1 MKIDFGA
8 ISLLTAMVVPFTS
21 AFLPSLHQ
29 QANQMSQMSKAPYY
43 SFSLAPLRATED
55 DEEEEKPVNPYADPN
70 YPDLEFVNYDDPE
83 YQVDQGIGDEFFDA
97 DSTEAQIEAMR
108 EERRMRNDE
117 FQFETYYRDVLRKGA
132 EFKGEWT
139 VFQTTTFLPETA
151 DKQVEFPKLKKL
163 GEPFKVYSK
172 GERIEV
178 EGESQT
184 GDRLEKQ
191 RLLHKERLFVDSEA
205 AKDVSEEVK
214 AVQEAIVSTKY
225 APEAMKS
232 GDFRG
237 QQGNM
242 CVGNAFTVAVAT
254 SLNDGEPANEG
265 PFGEYRTELGIQQD
279 ELRFRVKLEYAVR
292 KVEKESMELPPLHL
306 KTMTLCREVE
316 GKWPR
321 AEKYKSAIESLTDI
335 VFFGP
340 AGASGG
346 LYDPPPVGS
355 EEQAGQYM
363 LLDLEGGASLLVP
376 YKMDQ
381 DPTVHE
387 EMGWVTSFDWSP
399 GPIRFQVDRKINGG
413 SGILGLRTLEL
424 SEVQAADADTY
435 RPTDGGANMRQ

>member
-1 MKIDFGA
+1 MKIDIGA
-8 ISLLTAMVVPFTS
+8 IAFLVSMVPFTT
-21 AFLPSLHQ
+21 AFLPSIQ
-29 QANQMSQMSKAPYY
+29 QPNQLSSLSKAPHN
-43 SFSLAPLRATED
+43 SFSLAPLRAADDD
-55 DEEEEKPVNPYADPN
+55 DEEEEEKKENPYADPN

-83 YQVDQGIGDEFFDA
+83 YQVDQGVGDEFFDPE
-97 DSTEAQIEAMR
+97 STEAQIEAMR
-108 EERRMRNDE
+108 EERRMKNDE
-117 FQFETYYRDVLRKGA
+117 FQFETYYKDVLRNGA

-139 VFQTTTFLPETA
+139 VFQTSTFLPETNGEA
-151 DKQVEFPKLKKL
+151 EFPKLKKL

-178 EGESQT
+178 EGDGEAEKF
-184 GDRLEKQ
+184 RLENQ
-191 RLLHKERLFVDSEA
+191 RVLHTERLFVASSSDDSA
-205 AKDVSEEVK
+205 APAVSDDIK
-214 AVQEAIVSTKY
+214 AVQEEIVNTQY
-225 APEAMKS
+225 APNEMKS

-242 CVGNAFTVAVAT
+242 CVGNGFTVATAT
-254 SLNDGEPANEG
+254 SLKDGEPAGEG
-265 PFGEYRTELGIQQD
+265 PYGEYRTELGVQKD
-279 ELRFRVKLEYAVR
+279 DLRFRVKLEYAVR

-306 KTMTLCREVE
+306 KTMTLCREAE
-316 GKWPR
+316 GMWPR
-321 AEKYKSAIESLTDI
+321 AENYKSAIESLTDI
-335 VFFGP
+335 VFFGS
-340 AGASGG
+340 AGANGG

-381 DPTVHE
+381 DPMVHGD
-387 EMGWVTSFDWSP
+387 MGWVTSFDWSP

-435 RPTDGGANMRQ
+435 RPKDG